1 MCEILNRVSG
11 ISVWIGL
18 IILLVTFTGIL
29 VWQGNHVTA
38 QEQTQVETVTEEDS
52 VAYQQG
58 YE

>member
-1 MCEILNRVSG
+1 MNRVSG

-18 IILLVTFTGIL
+18 IILVVTFTGIL

-52 VAYQQG
+52 VAHQQG